1 MIKPRSLP
9 ALRHFAFFD
18 DYDEFTP
25 WECDIFSSLAPQL
38 SSMTFVLSLLPTLP
52 SVVRSQTSLSLL
64 FDCHLANSDFFKRCA
79 NNVTHLRIYHGSTL
93 GPCVGDVQ
101 SAAKSWISWA
111 AIFEAKK
118 TITPL
123 RLLYLPKSRAPTEEE
138 EEEGEE
144 EESVKES
151 KTQISHLVDNLVQI
165 CRRRDIEVVFEDQP
179 SSWEVTQISK
189 DFTRRSEARRRAFEA
204 GNKEGNA

>member
-25 WECDIFSSLAPQL
+25 WECDTFSSLAPQL

-52 SVVRSQTSLSLL
+52 SVVTSQRSLSLL
-64 FDCHLANSDFFKRCA
+64 FDCHLANSDSFERCA
-79 NNVTHLRIYHGSTL
+79 NNVTHLRIYHGSAL
-93 GPCVGDVQ
+93 GPHAGEDQ
-101 SAAKSWISWA
+101 SDAESWISWA

-123 RLLYLPKSRAPTEEE
+123 RLLYLPKSRVPTEEVEEE
-138 EEEGEE
+138 EE
-144 EESVKES
+144 SIKES
-151 KTQISHLVDNLVQI
+151 NTRVSHLVDDLIQI

-179 SSWEVTQISK
+179 SSWEVTQISN
-189 DFTRRSEARRRAFEA
+189 DFTRRSEARRRKSEE
-204 GNKEGNA
+204 GNKDGNA